1 MRGAI
6 LVLLLLL
13 ASLSTNST
21 AVSNDK
27 PGVLLDVVIIDLDC
41 LETNSTCSGYRPAH
55 LVEYMGADWCQP
67 CQIVEKQLD
76 ERDNDDTFILRHHP
90 STKDMSYLSES
101 NYRFSTILGLWGLP
115 SIIIDGEGLL
125 AGSSQISELENA
137 LSNRSDTNF
146 TGLTAVELVN
156 GTLYWDTAT
165 SNTFIEVWTTAE
177 VNHEQEG
184 YALSNMAVNHTF
196 SSEADLTVDT
206 DGDFLVIML
215 QIDGP
220 VELVSDSSTLA
231 NAGIEAIE
239 GGSVIES
246 FSDDP
251 TLYAI
256 FISVLLLLVSLPAT
270 VMLIREIRNKPQPD
284 EAE

>member
-1 MRGAI
+1 
-6 LVLLLLL
+6 
-13 ASLSTNST
+13 
-21 AVSNDK
+21 
-27 PGVLLDVVIIDLDC
+27 
-41 LETNSTCSGYRPAH
+41 
-55 LVEYMGADWCQP
+55 
-67 CQIVEKQLD
+67 
-76 ERDNDDTFILRHHP
+76 
-90 STKDMSYLSES
+90 
-101 NYRFSTILGLWGLP
+101 
-115 SIIIDGEGLL
+115 
-125 AGSSQISELENA
+125 
-137 LSNRSDTNF
+137 
-146 TGLTAVELVN
+146 
-156 GTLYWDTAT
+156 
-165 SNTFIEVWTTAE
+165 
-177 VNHEQEG
+177 
-184 YALSNMAVNHTF
+184 
-196 SSEADLTVDT
+196 
-206 DGDFLVIML
+206 ML